1 MAISRPFLLALIG
14 VALLGA
20 TVFAVQNARTTG
32 SESPAPVAQQP
43 AEQAAPAPA
52 PAPEAVKAEP
62 LTAEEAL
69 AAILEPGTPVDS
81 GRFSISFDTEEV
93 AGGREHDTVRING
106 AFDDADKGSGIS
118 NFDVRYRSR
127 DEISATKLEAV
138 TGARSIA
145 VDGKG
150 YMGKA
155 GEMYAVPERSL
166 KNVGTLRTAMSE
178 GAIAKLPEF
187 QLTRWVEDPKVV
199 GVEKMDGVDAT
210 HVRADIA
217 AGSVARDIVR
227 LVTAEATA
235 NGAQPDVPGNTR
247 AIAKRSV
254 KNATV
259 DAWVGSDRIVRRARI
274 AVSFVAPKQLREP
287 GDSAR
292 WTADFDLRLTGVNKP
307 QEISAPADVE
317 TGRPAKGLGRAAAD
331 DANES
336 FTMVALALDAPG
348 GVVGTTY
355 TVLALNRFADS
366 NRVAKKVL
374 AAVRDGKETVVFFRN
389 PKALDDKVTAQSVKY
404 ADEQTKKLLFFTDDV
419 DNTERYGKLVENLGV
434 TQAPAIVYID
444 RRGTASLVEG
454 YVDGPSLAQV
464 IADRR

>member
-1 MAISRPFLLALIG
+1 MAISRPLLLALIG
-14 VALLGA
+14 VALLAA

-32 SESPAPVAQQP
+32 SEAPVAQQP

-52 PAPEAVKAEP
+52 PAPEAAKAEP
-62 LTAEEAL
+62 LSAEDAF

-81 GRFSISFDTEEV
+81 GRFSIAFDTEEV
-93 AGGREHDTVRING
+93 AGGREHDTVRITG
-106 AFDDADKGSGIS
+106 AFDDADKGPGVS

-127 DEISATKLEAV
+127 DEISATKLESTTA
-138 TGARSIA
+138 ARTVA

-150 YMGKA
+150 YAGQG
-155 GEMYAVPERSL
+155 GEMYAVPERSM
-166 KNVGTLRTAMSE
+166 KNIGTLRTAMS
-178 GAIAKLPEF
+178 GGPIAKLSEF
-187 QLTRWVEDPKVV
+187 QLTRWVADPKVV

-217 AGSVARDIVR
+217 AGSVARDILR
-227 LVTAEATA
+227 LLTAEARA

-247 AIAKRSV
+247 SLAKRSV
-254 KNATV
+254 KDARI
-259 DAWVGSDRIVRRARI
+259 DAWVGSDRIVRRARL
-274 AVSFVAPKQLREP
+274 AVTFNAPKQLREP

-292 WTADFDLRLTGVNKP
+292 WTADFDLRLTDVNQP
-307 QEISAPADVE
+307 QQIEAPADVE
-317 TGRPAKGLGRAAAD
+317 TGRAARGLGKTKAN
-331 DANES
+331 DARES
-336 FTMVALALDAPG
+336 FTMVAVSLDAPG

-366 NRVAKKVL
+366 NRVARKVL

-389 PKALDDKVTAQSVKY
+389 PKALDDRVTAQSVKY
-404 ADEQTKKLLFFTDDV
+404 LDEHTKKLFVFTDDV
-419 DNTERYGKLVENLGV
+419 ANTERYGKLVENLGV

-464 IADRR
+464 VADRR